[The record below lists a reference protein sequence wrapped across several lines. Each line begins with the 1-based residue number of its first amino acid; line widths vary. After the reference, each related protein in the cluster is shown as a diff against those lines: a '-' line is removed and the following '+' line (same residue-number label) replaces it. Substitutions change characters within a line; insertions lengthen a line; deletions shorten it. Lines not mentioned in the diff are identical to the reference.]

1 MTMNWG
7 TGMATAYLT
16 FAAATTGFVAFAMS
30 RPVLLVSPDY
40 YADSL
45 REDEHLAARRNAMAL
60 GSAVGVTTN
69 GRDRVH
75 VAIPVSQTSGMKGS
89 VTLYRASDPAADRT
103 IPLDLDA
110 AGGQDLHVG
119 ALRRGAWVVQLRWS
133 SGGRDYYI
141 EKAVVLR

>member
-7 TGMATAYLT
+7 TGIATAYLT

-45 REDEHLAARRNAMAL
+45 HEDEHLVARRNAMAL
-60 GSAVGVTTN
+60 GSTAGVSTN
-69 GRDRVH
+69 GRDRIH
-75 VAIPVSQTSGMKGS
+75 VGIPLSQASVAQGS

-103 IPLDLDA
+103 IALSVDS
-110 AGGQDLHVG
+110 AGWQDLNVSEI
-119 ALRRGAWVVQLRWS
+119 ARGAWLVQLRWS
-133 SGGRDYYI
+133 ADGRDYNI
-141 EKAVVLR
+141 EQAVVLK

>member
-7 TGMATAYLT
+7 TGIATAYLT

-45 REDEHLAARRNAMAL
+45 HEDEHLAARRNAMTL
-60 GSAVGVTTN
+60 GSMAGVTTN
-69 GRDRVH
+69 GRDRIH
-75 VAIPVSQTSGMKGS
+75 VAIPPSQATRVQGS

-103 IPLDLDA
+103 IALNVDSVGA
-110 AGGQDLHVG
+110 QDLNVG
-119 ALRRGAWVVQLRWS
+119 EIGRGAWLVQLRWS
-133 SGGRDYYI
+133 AGGRDYYI
-141 EKAVVLR
+141 EEAVVLQ